1 MEQAEH
7 VSNPTPMAAL
17 PEREIEVD
25 LVPGTEVMAN
35 MDGVS
40 FYRDSNNQDTVA
52 LIPQPTNDP
61 HDPLVSIT
69 PTLPCLLLSVL
80 TKALLFGPLSEK
92 ETLIDRL
99 EANLDSKNWT
109 TLWKTLVIV
118 NQGIFVIASVIPTMS
133 IAPLTPIFM
142 QQWQTS
148 LADVALLVRRH
159 FSLVYSALLLH
170 HCA

>member
-61 HDPLVSIT
+61 HDPL
-69 PTLPCLLLSVL
+69 
-80 TKALLFGPLSEK
+80 
-92 ETLIDRL
+92 
-99 EANLDSKNWT
+99 NWT

-148 LADVALLVRRH
+148 LADVALLATATSSL
-159 FSLVYSALLLH
+159 SLVVRYWDDEQPFLDARY
-170 HCA
+170 